1 MIHAFFPFSVT
12 YSYRNPFAQT
22 LFGIA
27 HASGSGFGTSS
38 TSNAFAASSGGGF
51 DVKLFHRLSSR
62 PAQVEYL
69 LTRFPEATTKRETQ
83 NNLRVSTGVV
93 FHF

>member
-1 MIHAFFPFSVT
+1 MIHALFPFSVT

-69 LTRFPEATTKRETQ
+69 LTRFP
-83 NNLRVSTGVV
+83 
-93 FHF
+93 